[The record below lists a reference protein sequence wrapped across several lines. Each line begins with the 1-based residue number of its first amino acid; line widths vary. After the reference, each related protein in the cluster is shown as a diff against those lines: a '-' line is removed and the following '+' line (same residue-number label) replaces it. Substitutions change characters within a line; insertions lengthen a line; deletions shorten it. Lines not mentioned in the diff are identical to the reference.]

1 MRQDVDDSGAS
12 RRLNEAGMSEQ
23 SNPAP
28 AARLILD
35 TAAMAWQPSPSPTV
49 WRKRLERVGPAESG
63 RVTSL
68 VRYEAGSV
76 FPPHPHPD
84 GEEILVLDGTFSDEH
99 GDYPAGTFLLNP
111 EGFVHAPFSRD
122 GCLLFVKLRQY
133 PGRNRRHVAIDTD
146 SAPWQAGEAPGIERL
161 ALYAEPGY
169 PERISLLRL
178 APGSALASPGALD
191 GAEIFVLSGALE
203 SGDER
208 FGAGTWLRLPP
219 GDRLDLGT
227 SDGALCYL
235 KENHAAPASGAKT

>member
-1 MRQDVDDSGAS
+1 
-12 RRLNEAGMSEQ
+12 MSEQ
-23 SNPAP
+23 RNPELRNPELP
-28 AARLILD
+28 ARRVLD
-35 TAAMAWQPSPSPTV
+35 TAAMGWQASPSPSV

-68 VRYEAGSV
+68 VRYDPGSV

-133 PGRNRRHVAIDTD
+133 PGRTRRHITIDTN

-161 ALYAEPGY
+161 PLYAEPGY
-169 PERISLLRL
+169 PERISLLRV
-178 APGSALASPGALD
+178 APGSALVSPGALG

-203 SGDER
+203 SGALESGGER

-227 SDGALCYL
+227 TGGALCYL
-235 KENHAAPASGAKT
+235 KENHLAPASGAKR